1 MADLFGNI
9 DRTERQAIGVQKW
22 VDNKLRGSFV
32 YCTGF
37 GKTRTAIMCIK
48 RFLKKNPGRRILIVV
63 PTETLQQQWIQ
74 TLAENGLFLE
84 CEVKIINSVVQHEWV
99 CDMLVLDECHKYASD
114 MFGKVFIKVQYK
126 IILGLTA
133 TMERLDGKDSY
144 IKKYCP
150 IVDRIDVSE
159 ATARGWLS
167 PYREYKVLVEVDNLS
182 EYLELNQ
189 EFYEHFSFFD
199 HDFALAMKCA
209 TDWHAR
215 SELAKQKCRLTNDQE
230 SFKAINKQVLVHAM
244 GFNRTL
250 QARKAFIH
258 NHPKKIELT
267 NLILEH
273 RQDKKCITFSPSIKV
288 AEQIKYGFVMHS
300 KQTKKKR
307 ALTME
312 EFIPMK
318 TGVLNTSKALDE
330 GADIPG
336 LSVAVILSNTSSTTQ
351 KTQRLGRVIRK
362 AENKVAEIFTLVL
375 KGTVEESWFQKST
388 GGKEYVT
395 IGDDNLLDLLEGREF
410 TTKKN
415 KETKMLFR
423 F

>member
-9 DRTERQAIGVQKW
+9 SRTERQEIGVQKW

-48 RFLKKNPGRRILIVV
+48 RFLKRNPGRRILVVV
-63 PTETLQQQWIQ
+63 PTEPLQEQWIKI
-74 TLAENGLFLE
+74 LADYGLFLE
-84 CEVKIINSVVQHEWV
+84 CEVKIINTVVAHEWE
-99 CDMLVLDECHKYASD
+99 CDLLVLDECHKYASD
-114 MFGKVFIKVQYK
+114 MFGKVFIKVKYK

-150 IVDRIDVSE
+150 VVDRIDISE
-159 ATARGWLS
+159 ATANGWLS
-167 PYREYKVLVEVDNLS
+167 PYREYKVLVEVDDIDK
-182 EYLELNQ
+182 YYQLNQ
-189 EFYEHFSFFD
+189 EFYDHFAFFG
-199 HDFALAMKCA
+199 HDFNLAMKCA
-209 TDWHAR
+209 TDWRAR
-215 SELAKQKCRLTNDQE
+215 MDFARNMCSNQDDIKD
-230 SFKAINKQVLVHAM
+230 INKTVLVHAM

-250 QARKAFIH
+250 QARKTFIH
-258 NHPKKIELT
+258 NHPKKVELT
-267 NLILEH
+267 NMILEH

-288 AEQIKYGFVMHS
+288 AEQIKYGFVLHS

-307 ALTME
+307 ATTLE
-312 EFIPMK
+312 EFIPLE

-336 LSVAVILSNTSSTTQ
+336 LSVAVILSNTSSPTQ

-375 KGTVEESWFQKST
+375 KGTVEEEWFRKST
-388 GGKEYVT
+388 GGKEFIT
-395 IGDDNLLDLLEGREF
+395 IGDNNLLDLLEGREF
-410 TTKKN
+410 TPKKK
-415 KETKMLFR
+415 KETKMMFR